1 MNRLFLIFCFVLVHF
16 GLFGQNCTDTVKLR
30 CWYEQYGAMDPA
42 KIKLKNKDIML
53 LDIGSELSRY
63 YSRTKYLTDSLSKI
77 SSPVVES
84 MIRQGASNQ
93 QFVDLGMEE
102 VSQIPRGSGTH
113 DYTILKNCP
122 KNKLNLIDR
131 FARETYRYEE
141 DIPVFNWE
149 LKDDTVTVCGYL
161 CKKAT
166 TTFRGRDYEA
176 WYAPQIP
183 IPLGPWKF
191 AGLPGLILRIKD
203 VKNMFFFVCTHVTK
217 PEKMIL
223 IDGDEYYSRA
233 FMIDKS
239 KYNKEKQKFMNNPGS
254 FVTSGP
260 KPSANYL
267 KKRPFNPIELTEK

>member
-1 MNRLFLIFCFVLVHF
+1 M
-16 GLFGQNCTDTVKLR
+16 DT
-30 CWYEQYGAMDPA
+30 AN
-42 KIKLKNKDIML
+42 IKLKKKDIML
-53 LDIGSELSRY
+53 LDIGSELSKY
-63 YSRTKYLTDSLSKI
+63 YSHAAYFIDSL
-77 SSPVVES
+77 VVSRAPILEN
-84 MIRQGASNQ
+84 MVRQGVPDKQISDFAS
-93 QFVDLGMEE
+93 DEISKL
-102 VSQIPRGSGTH
+102 PRSSGTH

-122 KNKLNLIDR
+122 PNKLNLIDR

-203 VKNMFFFVCTHVTK
+203 VKNMFFFVCTHMTK
-217 PEKMIL
+217 PEDTRL
-223 IDGDEYYSRA
+223 IKSDNIYSRA
-233 FMIDKS
+233 FMVDKS

-254 FVTSGP
+254 VVISGP